1 MMMPAEPARHRL
13 SWSAVVGASF
23 GLALGAVWIH
33 WGFAAALMGLVLAVV
48 GGFLGKFYVGD

>member
-1 MMMPAEPARHRL
+1 MGHTDWPQIL
-13 SWSAVVGASF
+13 
-23 GLALGAVWIH
+23 LGAVWIH